1 MDTLGALALGTEPP
15 TQELLHR
22 KPYKRNA
29 SLLSWPMRRNII
41 CQSAYQLTLL
51 LVLLFKGA
59 QWFNVEPIG
68 QINCL
73 KYSNIDRNMGN
84 NGPKWNILTSQQT
97 SNSYYTDVS
106 CDTFKDLCPGL
117 DRACFKEQ
125 HTIFAKNTT
134 LPTQFSF
141 LNLDQFEDTC
151 VECVVK
157 DYTHGTII
165 FNAFIFCQVN

>member
-59 QWFNVEPIG
+59 QWFNVEPIS

-73 KYSNIDRNMGN
+73 KYSNIDKNMGN

-97 SNSYYTDVS
+97 SNNYYTDIS
-106 CDTFKDLCPGL
+106 CGTFKDLCPGL

-125 HTIFAKNTT
+125 HTIFAKNTIARHRMT
-134 LPTQFSF
+134 LVPAETLWSGRQGLNFSPSF
-141 LNLDQFEDTC
+141 QALPAISI
-151 VECVVK
+151 
-157 DYTHGTII
+157 G
-165 FNAFIFCQVN
+165 